1 MAEFTF
7 PDADMVD
14 QPVLTHGGNAIA
26 LSEQIG
32 FRRNARALGLISP
45 LGRALGSDRLT
56 SDDSTMGGGVA
67 LCWRTCLAKNWN
79 MVISGGGTL
88 VETIR
93 VMQTVPPPLL

>member
-1 MAEFTF
+1 MTGQFVRIAKMAEFTF

-45 LGRALGSDRLT
+45 LGRALGSDRLN
-56 SDDSTMGGGVA
+56 
-67 LCWRTCLAKNWN
+67 L
-79 MVISGGGTL
+79 
-88 VETIR
+88 
-93 VMQTVPPPLL
+93 QTVPPPLL